1 MTLIDG
7 VAVKELVRHPDER
20 GFFEEILRGSDAFFA
35 EGFGQLSHSFM
46 HEGVV
51 KAWHVHATQVD
62 WWYVVRGT
70 VKVALYDKRQ
80 TSKTYKELN
89 EFILGDEAV
98 KPLVL
103 KIPAGVAHG
112 LKVLKGPT
120 DLIYVTS
127 GEYNKEK
134 EEGRIPYDDP
144 SIGYDWVQGR
154 EITNKNIT

>member
-1 MTLIDG
+1 MIDG

-20 GFFEEILRGSDAFFA
+20 GFFEEIIRKSDSFFA
-35 EGFGQLSHSFM
+35 EGFGQLSHSHM
-46 HEGVV
+46 HQGVV
-51 KAWHVHATQVD
+51 KAWHVHTTQVD
-62 WWYVVRGT
+62 WWYVMRGT
-70 VKVALYDKRQ
+70 VKVALYDGRQ

-89 EFILGDEAV
+89 EFILGDEAE
-98 KPLVL
+98 KPAVL

-112 LKVLKGPT
+112 LKVLQGPA

-134 EEGRIPYDDP
+134 EEGRIRHDDP
-144 SIGYDWVQGR
+144 SIGYDWVQGM